1 MITTRLLAPA
11 VGAASI
17 LAGVLAALTASVAA
31 ADPAPPIPFIPAVP
45 APLPAVPGSYTY
57 SYYNFPAVAPA
68 AVDARGIKISTNAD
82 PAATAAGLPGSKL
95 GNAAHPPNIQTSSS
109 TRYGIAGGVR
119 PASAPSTT
127 GVQFAA
133 GNENP
138 ALEDPYGR
146 PPQSIAGTEAVAT
159 HCHARRTDATRPGR
173 PARAAPCPRR
183 DSLAAPTHHDLI
195 TYPVGVYDCCGR
207 LML

>member
-11 VGAASI
+11 VGAANI

-146 PPQSIAGTEAVAT
+146 PPQSIAGTEAVAPT
-159 HCHARRTDATRPGR
+159 VMPG
-173 PARAAPCPRR
+173 
-183 DSLAAPTHHDLI
+183 APTP
-195 TYPVGVYDCCGR
+195 PVLEDPHGQPPAPAETP
-207 LML
+207 

>member
-109 TRYGIAGGVR
+109 TRYGIAG
-119 PASAPSTT
+119 AC
-127 GVQFAA
+127 
-133 GNENP
+133 
-138 ALEDPYGR
+138 GR
-146 PPQSIAGTEAVAT
+146 P
-159 HCHARRTDATRPGR
+159 RRRAPPVCSSRQAMKTPRWKIPTGAPHRASPVPRPSHPLSCPAHRRHPSWKTRTGS
-173 PARAAPCPRR
+173 PCPRR